1 MPKQPTTALSQA
13 DVERLT
19 VYAGSPRDQLIVRLL
34 YRHGLRVSELV
45 ALRWPSVDF
54 KTRTLTVPRQGG
66 GTVTRHTI
74 QPDVLAALVDG
85 QAVAAALERGVA
97 HGAKTGRRI
106 TPMTGHLFNVTRR
119 RVQQIIADAGH
130 RAGFAGTIG
139 PHDLR
144 EACKSALEAQ
154 GWGPRLIQEYLGL
167 RSIQSAV
174 PRAARA
180 TLPGTTILAAFA
192 DTVKRMATTAKD

>member
-54 KTRTLTVPRQGG
+54 KARTLVVPRQGG

-74 QPDVLAALVDG
+74 QHDVLAALADW
-85 QAVAAALERGVA
+85 QARAAVLGRGVA
-97 HGAKTGRRI
+97 HVAKTGRRI

-144 EACKSALEAQ
+144 EACKSALETQ
-154 GWGPRLIQEYLGL
+154 GWGPRLVQEYLGL

-174 PRAARA
+174 PRHLRTHPLGSVA
-180 TLPGTTILAAFA
+180 LEAFA
-192 DTVKRMATTAKD
+192 EAVKQMSTARKH